1 MFGRSARLRRYQTCV
16 YWFQRACLN
25 PQYKEADRPP
35 MIEWLLIRHAE
46 TAWNMA
52 RRIQGHSD
60 VPLNANGMQQARL
73 IAERLSDIDLAAI
86 YSSNSS
92 RAFVTARM
100 IADANGAGVTVRPE
114 LREKSYGEWE
124 GMTGPEIQAAHPEE
138 FALWQDVRDP
148 AFSVT
153 GGESDLDVRAR
164 VRLLIEDLRSAH
176 EDGERIALV
185 GHGGSL
191 RAIASE
197 LLGIPPT
204 AGTML
209 WLANTSVSTLRLHDR
224 FTALHNWNDA
234 SHLRNHNG

>member
-1 MFGRSARLRRYQTCV
+1 
-16 YWFQRACLN
+16 
-25 PQYKEADRPP
+25 

-46 TAWNMA
+46 TAWNNA

-60 VPLNANGMQQARL
+60 VPLNEAGMRQTRL
-73 IAERLSDIDLAAI
+73 LAERLSDVELAAI

-100 IADANGAGVTVRPE
+100 IADANGTGVMVRPE

-124 GMTGPEIQAAHPEE
+124 GMTGPEIQAAYPEE
-138 FALWQDVRDP
+138 FALWQNEHDP
-148 AFSVT
+148 AFSAP
-153 GGESDLDVRAR
+153 GGESDIDVRAR
-164 VRLLIEDLRSAH
+164 VRILIEDLRSAH
-176 EDGERIALV
+176 EDGQRIALV

-197 LLGIPPT
+197 LMGIPVD

-209 WLANTSVSTLRLHDR
+209 WLDNTSVSTLRLHDR
-224 FTALHNWNDA
+224 FTALHSWNDA
-234 SHLRNHNG
+234 AHLNDRTSG